1 MASKR
6 KRRGATFTL
15 LVLVF
20 SMVLLVGAAALV
32 DATKQTFTYA
42 AYQAQSSQL
51 REAAFAGVTWAATA
65 ADGGL
70 AEGAGTFKLSGAKTA
85 VTFQRRITAQGPTL
99 SVVSTATRLDRV
111 LVVKA
116 ELRAVED
123 QFKLDS
129 FSIE

>member
-15 LVLVF
+15 LVVVF
-20 SMVLLVGAAALV
+20 SMVLLIGAGALV
-32 DATKQTFTYA
+32 DTTKQTFTYA
-42 AYQAQSSQL
+42 AYQGQSSRL

-65 ADGGL
+65 ADQGL
-70 AEGAGTFKLSGAKTA
+70 AEGTASFKLSGPSTS
-85 VTFQRRITAQGPTL
+85 VTFTRRITAQGPRL

-116 ELRAVED
+116 ELRTVED
-123 QFKLDS
+123 RFKLES
-129 FSIE
+129 FSID